1 MNYKNEILQKK
12 INIDEL
18 AELAHIALSAED
30 KQSMSAE
37 MWDFVEF
44 ASCLAKYS
52 AVANDQKSITLDSLR
67 DDVAISSGCAGNITS
82 SCQNFSDG
90 LFCVP
95 RTVKEDEE

>member
-18 AELAHIALSAED
+18 AELTHIHLSDED
-30 KQSMSAE
+30 KRSMSAE

-52 AVANDQKSITLDSLR
+52 ELEEDQNVISLDSLR
-67 DDVAISSGCAGNITS
+67 EDFATPSVYAENITS
-82 SCQNFSDG
+82 SCRNFSDG

-95 RTVKEDEE
+95 RTVKEGD